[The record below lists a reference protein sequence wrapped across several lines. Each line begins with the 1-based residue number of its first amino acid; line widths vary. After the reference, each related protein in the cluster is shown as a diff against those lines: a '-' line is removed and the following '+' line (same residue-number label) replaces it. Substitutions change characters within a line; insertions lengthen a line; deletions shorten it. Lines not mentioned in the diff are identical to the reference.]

1 MANNKSPG
9 EDGMTIE
16 LFKCPNDEGLERIA
30 IIVNDYWENSRIPKK
45 EAHAK
50 VVSLYKKE
58 TPDYSKITDQFRC

>member
-16 LFKCPNDEGLERIA
+16 LFKCLNEEGLGRIA
-30 IIVNDYWENSRIPKK
+30 RILNDSWENSKIPKK

-50 VVSLYKKE
+50 VVSLYK
-58 TPDYSKITDQFRC
+58 TTDQSHC